1 MKGMER
7 SRDYLQGVY
16 DSASWINGVLESW
29 GEVETRRA
37 LEQLTSN
44 ALEALES
51 GFMEALKVEWPD
63 KAPRKDD
70 FILDARR
77 YERDGIVENAAK
89 L

>member
-1 MKGMER
+1 MER

-16 DSASWINGVLESW
+16 DSASWIQGVLTSW
-29 GEVETRRA
+29 GEVETRRV

-51 GFMEALKVEWPD
+51 GFMEDLGVEWPD
-63 KAPRKDD
+63 KVPRKDD